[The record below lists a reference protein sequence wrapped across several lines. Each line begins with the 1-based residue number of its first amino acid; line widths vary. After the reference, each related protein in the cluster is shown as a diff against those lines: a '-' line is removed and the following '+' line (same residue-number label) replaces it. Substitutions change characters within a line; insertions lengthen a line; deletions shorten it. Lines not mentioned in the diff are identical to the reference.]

1 MGSIAI
7 STGEAMALTGAIRGN
22 SNPRS
27 IAIYA
32 HVQTDP
38 SRRAANRVTE
48 KIAAALAG
56 KPSDHGAPKDEAKDN
71 SAQPR

>member
-56 KPSDHGAPKDEAKDN
+56 KP
-71 SAQPR
+71 